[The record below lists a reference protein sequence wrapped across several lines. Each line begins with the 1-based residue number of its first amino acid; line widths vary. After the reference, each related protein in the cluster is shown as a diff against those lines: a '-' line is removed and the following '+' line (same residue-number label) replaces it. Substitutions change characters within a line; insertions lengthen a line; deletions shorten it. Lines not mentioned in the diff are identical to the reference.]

1 MSTDDP
7 LSALHARRRRALLA
21 DPSEDELAR
30 HWSLTPADLAEVAR
44 CRGDDHRRRF
54 ALQLCMLR
62 AHGRFLD
69 DYRAAPLPI
78 VNHLSRQLGLAPVL
92 FLDRPSREPTE
103 REQAQRIRRYLGLR
117 DFDAGAEVELREWLR
132 QGVAE
137 GRGSAE
143 LLLRAEDRLRSRR
156 IMLPAA
162 STLDR
167 IVHSEAAH
175 ATAGLFA
182 TVAGKLPEKLRAG
195 IALLLEVPEGDARSS
210 LFRLKRYPTIG
221 TPPAI
226 KADLARLRLIDDLL
240 GDTAMLDGIDPQIVR
255 QLGEL
260 GRRYDAGDLRRFAMP
275 KREALVACYLIE
287 ARKSLLD
294 QLVDMHDQFLTT
306 MARRSRLAVEERH
319 RKLRRR
325 ARDGLHRVLGAID
338 ALHAAD
344 GNQTVGDFRAS
355 VDAPRLLE
363 ATLAWRE
370 YERLEERGLLDA
382 MLARYAMLRQYLP
395 GFLALPFQ
403 AASGSEALLRAIE
416 LARALDA
423 SERAALMPDDPV
435 DFVPAAWRPFLIE
448 DGKVERRIW
457 DIALALAVRDA
468 LRAGNLF
475 LSRSR
480 NHVSFWNL
488 IHDERSWQ
496 EHGDEA
502 YRKLNLPTDTRVFLD
517 RIAATLY
524 QAAKAAAAGLPRNCF
539 AKVENGRIKLKQ
551 PDAMPV
557 PRELRRL
564 RDTIRASMPR
574 VRIEDLL
581 QDVDE
586 WCGFTRAFQPLGGYT
601 PRGGHDAHRALLATL
616 IAHGTNLGLAA
627 MSQSTDC
634 LTAEALQDTSRW
646 FLRDATLKAANTIL
660 VDYHHQLPISR
671 VWGNG
676 SRSSSDGQRFAIE
689 RDSLLGAFY
698 PRYFGY
704 YQRVLTVYTHTS
716 DQNSVYATQ
725 VISCAPR
732 EALYVL
738 NGILDNDTALRI
750 CEHTSDT
757 HGATEQLFG
766 ICALL
771 GIDFMPRLKDLADQV
786 LYRIDRDAD
795 YGALDPVLRGTISL
809 DLIAE
814 QWDQLVRIVASLK
827 DHTAPADV
835 VLQRLI
841 NAAPADRLAKALT
854 ALGSLVK
861 TIHILRYIHD
871 APLRQA
877 IQLQLNR
884 GEFRHILAKWLFF
897 ANQGDFRVGDY
908 EEIMNKASC
917 LSLLSNAVLVWNTV
931 HIARIVAQLRAGGH
945 DVKDEDLARVSPLLQ
960 AHTVPSGSYFQS
972 PRRRSDLVPQP
983 VMA

>member
-7 LSALHARRRRALLA
+7 LSALQARRRRALPA

-30 HWSLTPADLAEVAR
+30 HWSLTPADLAEVGR

-54 ALQLCMLR
+54 ALQLCMMR
-62 AHGRFLD
+62 AYGRFLD

-78 VNHLSRQLGLAPVL
+78 VNYLSRQLGLAPVL
-92 FLDRPSREPTE
+92 FLDQPGREPTE
-103 REQAQRIRRYLGLR
+103 REQAQRIRRYLGVR
-117 DFDAGAEVELREWLR
+117 DFDSAAETDLREWLR
-132 QGVAE
+132 QGVVE
-137 GRGSAE
+137 GRGVAE
-143 LLLRAEDRLRSRR
+143 LLLRAEERLRSRQ
-156 IMLPAA
+156 IMLPGA

-182 TVAGKLPEKLRAG
+182 NVAEKLSEKLRAA
-195 IALLLEVPEGDARSS
+195 IALLLEVPEGDSRSS

-240 GDTAMLDGIDPQIVR
+240 GDMATLEGIDSHIVR

-260 GRRYDAGDLRRFAMP
+260 GRRYDAGDLRRFPAP
-275 KREALVACYLIE
+275 KREALVVCYLIE
-287 ARKSLLD
+287 ARKTLLD

-306 MARRSRLAVEERH
+306 MTRRSRLAVEDRH

-344 GNQTVGDFRAS
+344 GNQTISDFRTA

-363 ATLAWRE
+363 AAATWRE
-370 YERLEERGLLDA
+370 YERLEERGQLDA
-382 MLARYAMLRQYLP
+382 LLARYSLLRQYLP
-395 GFLALPFQ
+395 GFLSLPFE
-403 AASGSEALLRAIE
+403 AAAGSEALLRAIE
-416 LARALDA
+416 IARALDA
-423 SERAALMPDDPV
+423 GERTLAPDDPAH
-435 DFVPAAWRPFLIE
+435 FVPAAWRPFLIE

-457 DIALALAVRDA
+457 EIALAFAAREA

-480 NHVSFWNL
+480 SHVSFWNL
-488 IHDERSWQ
+488 IHDERSWR
-496 EHGDEA
+496 EHRDEA
-502 YRKLNLPTDTRVFLD
+502 YRKLNLPTDARSFLE
-517 RIAATLY
+517 RIAAALDR
-524 QAAKAAAAGLPRNCF
+524 AARAAAAGLERNRF
-539 AKVENGRIKLKQ
+539 AKIENGRVKLKQ
-551 PDAMPV
+551 RDAMPV
-557 PRELRRL
+557 PRELHRL
-564 RDTIRASMPR
+564 RDTIRTSMPR

-586 WCGFTRAFQPLGGYT
+586 WCGFTRAFQPLGGYASR
-601 PRGGHDAHRALLATL
+601 PGHNAHRALLATL

-634 LTAEALQDTSRW
+634 LTAGVLQDTSRW
-646 FLRDATLKAANTIL
+646 FLREATLKTANAIL
-660 VDYHHQLPISR
+660 VDYHHRLPISQL
-671 VWGNG
+671 WGDG

-689 RDSLLGAFY
+689 GESLLGAFY

-716 DQNSVYATQ
+716 DQSSVYATQ

-732 EALYVL
+732 EALFVL
-738 NGILDNDTALRI
+738 NGILDNETALGIRQ
-750 CEHTSDT
+750 HTSDT
-757 HGATEQLFG
+757 HGATDQLFG

-771 GIDFMPRLKDLADQV
+771 GIEFMPRLKDLPDQV
-786 LYRIDRDAD
+786 LYRVDRDAD
-795 YGALDPVLRGTISL
+795 YGALNPVLRGVIDV

-814 QWDQLVRIVASLK
+814 QWDQLVRIVASLR
-827 DHTAPADV
+827 DRTAPADV

-854 ALGSLVK
+854 ALGSLIK
-861 TIHILRYIHD
+861 TIHILRYIHE

-897 ANQGDFRVGDY
+897 ANQGDFRTGDY

-945 DVKDEDLARVSPLLQ
+945 EVKDEDLARVSPLLH

-972 PRRRSDLVPQP
+972 PRRRSDLMPQP
-983 VMA
+983 VSA

>member
-1 MSTDDP
+1 
-7 LSALHARRRRALLA
+7 
-21 DPSEDELAR
+21 
-30 HWSLTPADLAEVAR
+30 
-44 CRGDDHRRRF
+44 
-54 ALQLCMLR
+54 MLR

-69 DYRAAPLPI
+69 DYRVVPLPI

-92 FLDRPSREPTE
+92 FLDQPGREPTE

-117 DFDAGAEVELREWLR
+117 DFDAKAEAGLREWLR
-132 QGVAE
+132 QGVVE
-137 GRGSAE
+137 GHGPTE
-143 LLLRAEDRLRSRR
+143 LLLGAEERLRTWR

-167 IVHSEAAH
+167 IVHSEVAH

-182 TVAGKLPEKLRAG
+182 TVAGKLPEKLRTG
-195 IALLLEVPEGDARSS
+195 VALLLEVPEGDARSS

-221 TPPAI
+221 TPSAI
-226 KADLARLRLIDDLL
+226 KADLARLCLIDDLL
-240 GDTAMLDGIDPQIVR
+240 GDTTALDGIDPPIVR

-260 GRRYDAGDLRRFAMP
+260 GRRYDAGDLRRFTVP
-275 KREALVACYLIE
+275 KREAVVACYLIE

-306 MARRSRLAVEERH
+306 MVRRSRLAVEDRH

-344 GNQTVGDFRAS
+344 GCQTVGDFRAE
-355 VDAPRLLE
+355 VDAPRLVE
-363 ATLAWRE
+363 ATATWRE
-370 YERLEERGLLDA
+370 YERLEERGLLDT
-382 MLARYAMLRQYLP
+382 MLARYGMLRQYLP

-403 AASGSEALLRAIE
+403 AAAGSEALLRAIE

-423 SERAALMPDDPV
+423 GEHAALAADDPA
-435 DFVPAAWRPFLIE
+435 DFVPAAWRPFLAE
-448 DGKVERRIW
+448 GGKVDRRIW
-457 DIALALAVRDA
+457 NIALALAVREA
-468 LRAGNLF
+468 LRAGSLF

-480 NHVSFWNL
+480 SHVSFWNL

-496 EHGDEA
+496 QHRDEA
-502 YRKLNLPTDTRVFLD
+502 YRKLNLPTDAQAFLE
-517 RIAATLY
+517 RIATALD
-524 QAAKAAAAGLPRNCF
+524 QAAEAAAAGLPRNCF
-539 AKVENGRIKLKQ
+539 AKIENGRIKLKQ
-551 PDAMPV
+551 PDALAV

-586 WCGFTRAFQPLGGYT
+586 WCGFTRAFQPLGGYA

-634 LTAEALQDTSRW
+634 MTAEALQDTSRW
-646 FLRDATLKAANTIL
+646 FLREATLKAANTIL
-660 VDYHHQLPISR
+660 VDHHHRLPISR
-671 VWGNG
+671 VWGDG

-732 EALYVL
+732 EALFVL
-738 NGILDNDTALRI
+738 NGILDHDTALRVR
-750 CEHTSDT
+750 EHTTDT

-771 GIDFMPRLKDLADQV
+771 EFMPRLKDLPDQV

-795 YGALDPVLRGTISL
+795 YGALGPVLRGGVNL

-827 DHTAPADV
+827 DRTAPADV

-841 NAAPADRLAKALT
+841 NAPPADRLAKALT
-854 ALGSLVK
+854 ALGRLVK
-861 TIHILRYIHD
+861 TIQILRYIHD
-871 APLRQA
+871 TPLRQA

-884 GEFRHILAKWLFF
+884 GEFRHNLAKWLFF
-897 ANQGDFRVGDY
+897 ANQGGFRVGDY

-917 LSLLSNAVLVWNTV
+917 LSLLSNAVLVWNTT

-945 DVKDEDLARVSPLLQ
+945 EVKDEDLARVSPLLHT
-960 AHTVPSGSYFQS
+960 HTVPSGSYFQS
-972 PRRRSDLVPQP
+972 PRRRSDPAPELVT
-983 VMA
+983 A

>member
-1 MSTDDP
+1 MATTIAGALPCS
-7 LSALHARRRRALLA
+7 SACCARTAG
-21 DPSEDELAR
+21 
-30 HWSLTPADLAEVAR
+30 SLTIT
-44 CRGDDHRRRF
+44 
-54 ALQLCMLR
+54 
-62 AHGRFLD
+62 
-69 DYRAAPLPI
+69 APLPI
-78 VNHLSRQLGLAPVL
+78 VNHLSRQLSLAPVL
-92 FLDRPSREPTE
+92 FLDQPGREPAE
-103 REQAQRIRRYLGLR
+103 REQAQRIRRYLGLH
-117 DFDAGAEVELREWLR
+117 DFDAAAEAGLREWLR
-132 QGVAE
+132 QGVVE
-137 GRGSAE
+137 GHGPAE
-143 LLLRAEDRLRSRR
+143 LLLRAEERLCCRR
-156 IMLPAA
+156 IMLPTA
-162 STLDR
+162 SVLDR
-167 IVHSEAAH
+167 LVHSEVAR
-175 ATAGLFA
+175 ATTGLFA
-182 TVAGKLPEKLRAG
+182 TIAGKIPREMRAG

-226 KADLARLRLIDDLL
+226 KADPTRLRLIDGLL
-240 GDTAMLDGIDPQIVR
+240 GDIIALEGIDPRIVR

-260 GRRYDAGDLRRFAMP
+260 GRRYDASDLRRFAVP

-287 ARKSLLD
+287 ARKNPLD
-294 QLVDMHDQFLTT
+294 HLVDMHDQFLTT

-325 ARDGLHRVLGAID
+325 ARDGLPRVLGAID
-338 ALHAAD
+338 ALHVAD
-344 GNQTVGDFRAS
+344 GKQTIGDFRAA

-363 ATLAWRE
+363 AAATWRE
-370 YERLEERGLLDA
+370 YERLEERGQLDA
-382 MLARYAMLRQYLP
+382 MLARYGMLRQSLP

-403 AASGSEALLRAIE
+403 AAAGSETLLPAIE

-423 SERAALMPDDPV
+423 GDRAALTPGDPM
-435 DFVPAAWRPFLIE
+435 DFVPASWRPFLIE
-448 DGKVERRIW
+448 NGKVERHIW
-457 DIALALAVRDA
+457 EIALALAVRDA
-468 LRAGNLF
+468 LRAGDLF

-480 NHVSFWNL
+480 SHVSFWDL
-488 IHDERSWQ
+488 VHDERSWQ
-496 EHGDEA
+496 LHRDEA
-502 YRKLNLPTDTRVFLD
+502 YRKLNLPSDARTFLE
-517 RIAATLY
+517 RIATTLD
-524 QAAKAAAAGLPRNCF
+524 QAAKAAAAGLAGNRF
-539 AKVENGRIKLKQ
+539 ATVQNGRIKLKQ

-586 WCGFTRAFQPLGGYT
+586 WCGFTRAFQPLGGYV
-601 PRGGHDAHRALLATL
+601 PRGGHDTHRALLATL

-634 LTAEALQDTSRW
+634 LTAEVLQDTSRW
-646 FLRDATLKAANTIL
+646 FLREATLKAANTVL
-660 VDYHHQLPISR
+660 VDYHHRLPISR
-671 VWGNG
+671 VRGDG
-676 SRSSSDGQRFAIE
+676 SCSSSDGQRFAIE

-704 YQRVLTVYTHTS
+704 YQRALTVYTHTS
-716 DQNSVYATQ
+716 DQSSVYATQ

-738 NGILDNDTALRI
+738 NGILDNDTAPRI
-750 CEHTSDT
+750 REHTTDT

-766 ICALL
+766 ICALP
-771 GIDFMPRLKDLADQV
+771 GIAFMPRLKDLADQV
-786 LYRIDRDAD
+786 LYRIDRTAD
-795 YGALDPVLRGTISL
+795 CGAPGQVLRGVVNL

-827 DHTAPADV
+827 DRTAPAAV

-871 APLRQA
+871 VPLRQA
-877 IQLQLNR
+877 IQPQLNR
-884 GEFRHILAKWLFF
+884 GEFRHIIAKWLFF
-897 ANQGDFRVGDY
+897 ANQGDFRVADY

-931 HIARIVAQLRAGGH
+931 HVSRIVAQLRAGGH
-945 DVKDEDLARVSPLLQ
+945 AVKDEDLARVSPLLH
-960 AHTVPSGSYFQS
+960 AHTVPSGSYFRS
-972 PRRRSDLVPQP
+972 PRQRSNLVPEP
-983 VMA
+983 VMG

>member
-1 MSTDDP
+1 MSIGNPSAP
-7 LSALHARRRRALLA
+7 LPRRRALPA

-30 HWSLTPADLAEVAR
+30 DWSLTPVDLAEVAR

-54 ALQLCMLR
+54 ALQFCMLR
-62 AHGRFLD
+62 AYGRFLD
-69 DYRAAPLPI
+69 DYHAAPLPI

-92 FLDRPSREPTE
+92 FLDQPGREPTE
-103 REQAQRIRRYLGLR
+103 REQAQRIRRYLGVH
-117 DFDAGAEVELREWLR
+117 DFDAEAEAALRGWLR

-137 GRGSAE
+137 GYGASE
-143 LLLRAEDRLRSRR
+143 LLSHAEARLRSQR
-156 IMLPAA
+156 IMLPGE
-162 STLDR
+162 STLER
-167 IVHSEAAH
+167 IVHSEAVH
-175 ATAGLFA
+175 ATVGLFA
-182 TVAGKLPEKLRAG
+182 AVASKLPEKMRAS
-195 IALLLEVPEGDARSS
+195 IALLLEVPDGDARSG

-221 TPPAI
+221 TPSAI
-226 KADLARLRLIDDLL
+226 RADLARLRLIDDLL
-240 GDTAMLDGIDPQIVR
+240 GDTTVLEGIDPHIVR

-260 GRRYDAGDLRRFAMP
+260 GRRYDARDLRRFAAP

-287 ARKSLLD
+287 ARKNLLD
-294 QLVDMHDQFLTT
+294 NLVQMHDQFLTT
-306 MARRSRLAVEERH
+306 MARRSRLTVEERH
-319 RKLRRR
+319 RKLRHR
-325 ARDGLHRVLGAID
+325 ARHGLQRVLGAID
-338 ALHAAD
+338 ALEVA
-344 GNQTVGDFRAS
+344 GGEQTVDDFRAT
-355 VDAPRLLE
+355 VDAPRLFE
-363 ATLAWRE
+363 ATAAWRE
-370 YERLEERGLLDA
+370 YERLEERGQLDA
-382 MLARYAMLRQYLP
+382 MLARYGTLRRYLP

-403 AASGSEALLRAIE
+403 AATGSETLLRAIE
-416 LARALDA
+416 IARALDA
-423 SERAALMPDDPV
+423 GDRAALVMGDPT
-435 DFVPAAWRPFLIE
+435 DLVPASWRPFLIE
-448 DGKVERRIW
+448 NGKVERRIW
-457 DIALALAVRDA
+457 EISLAFAVREA
-468 LRAGNLF
+468 LRSGNLF
-475 LSRSR
+475 LTRSRS
-480 NHVSFWNL
+480 HVSFWNL

-496 EHGDEA
+496 LHRDEA
-502 YRKLNLPTDTRVFLD
+502 YRTLGLPIDARAFLR
-517 RIAATLY
+517 RITTILD
-524 QAAKAAAAGLPRNCF
+524 QTAKIAAAGLVSNHF
-539 AKVENGRIKLKQ
+539 VTVQNGRIKLKQ
-551 PDAMPV
+551 PDAMPI

-601 PRGGHDAHRALLATL
+601 PRGGHDTHRALLATL

-627 MSQSTDC
+627 MSQSTDR

-646 FLRDATLKAANTIL
+646 FLREETLKAANTVL
-660 VDYHHQLPISR
+660 VDYHHRLPISL
-671 VWGNG
+671 VWGDG

-704 YQRVLTVYTHTS
+704 YQRALTVYTHTS
-716 DQNSVYATQ
+716 DQSSVYATQ

-732 EALYVL
+732 EALFVL
-738 NGILDNDTALRI
+738 NGILDNATALRI
-750 CEHTSDT
+750 HEHTTDT

-786 LYRIDRDAD
+786 LYRIDRNAD
-795 YGALDPVLRGTISL
+795 YGALGPVLHGVVNL

-827 DHTAPADV
+827 DRTAPADV

-854 ALGSLVK
+854 ALGCLVK
-861 TIHILRYIHD
+861 TIHILRYIHE

-931 HIARIVAQLRAGGH
+931 HITRIVAQLRSSGH
-945 DVKDEDLARVSPLLQ
+945 EVKDGDLARVSPLLHS
-960 AHTVPSGSYFQS
+960 HTVPSGSYFQS
-972 PRRRSDLVPQP
+972 PRRRSNLTPEP
-983 VMA
+983 AMA

>member
-7 LSALHARRRRALLA
+7 LAPLHAHRRRALPA
-21 DPSEDELAR
+21 NPSEDELAR
-30 HWSLTPADLAEVAR
+30 HWSLTAADLAEVAR

-92 FLDRPSREPTE
+92 FVDQPGREPTE
-103 REQAQRIRRYLGLR
+103 REQAQRIRRYFGVR
-117 DFDAGAEVELREWLR
+117 DFDAEAEAALREWLR

-137 GRGSAE
+137 GHGPPE
-143 LLLRAEDRLRSRR
+143 LLSHAEERLRNRR

-167 IVHSEAAH
+167 IVHSEVAH
-175 ATAGLFA
+175 ATIGLFA
-182 TVAGKLPEKLRAG
+182 TVASKLPENLRAG
-195 IALLLEVPEGDARSS
+195 IALLLEVPDGDARSG

-240 GDTAMLDGIDPQIVR
+240 GDTTALEGIDPHVVR

-260 GRRYDAGDLRRFAMP
+260 GHRYDARDLRRFAVA
-275 KREALVACYLIE
+275 KREALVTCYLIE
-287 ARKSLLD
+287 ARKNLLD
-294 QLVDMHDQFLTT
+294 NLVQMHDQFLTT
-306 MARRSRLAVEERH
+306 MARRSRLTVEERH
-319 RKLRRR
+319 RKLRRH

-338 ALHAAD
+338 ALEVA
-344 GNQTVGDFRAS
+344 GGKQTVDDFRAA
-355 VDAPRLLE
+355 VDAPRLFE
-363 ATLAWRE
+363 ATAAWRE
-370 YERLEERGLLDA
+370 YERLEERGQLDA
-382 MLARYAMLRQYLP
+382 LLARYGTLRRYLP
-395 GFLALPFQ
+395 GFLALSFQ
-403 AASGSEALLRAIE
+403 AAAGSESLLRAIE
-416 LARALDA
+416 LARALDVGD
-423 SERAALMPDDPV
+423 RAVLTPDDPM

-448 DGKVERRIW
+448 NGKVERRIW
-457 DIALALAVRDA
+457 EIALAFAVREA

-475 LSRSR
+475 LTRSRS
-480 NHVSFWNL
+480 HVSFWNL

-496 EHGDEA
+496 RHRDEA
-502 YRKLNLPTDTRVFLD
+502 YHELDLPMDAQVFLG
-517 RIAATLY
+517 RIAAALD
-524 QAAKAAAAGLPRNCF
+524 QAAKATAVGLAGNRF
-539 AKVENGRIKLKQ
+539 ITVQNGRIKLRQ

-557 PRELRRL
+557 PRDLRRL

-601 PRGGHDAHRALLATL
+601 PRGEHDTHRALLATL

-646 FLRDATLKAANTIL
+646 LLREATLKAANAIL
-660 VDYHHQLPISR
+660 VDCHHRLPISQI
-671 VWGNG
+671 WGDG

-689 RDSLLGAFY
+689 RDSLLGSFY

-704 YQRVLTVYTHTS
+704 YQRALTVYTHTS
-716 DQNSVYATQ
+716 DQSSVYATQ

-738 NGILDNDTALRI
+738 NGILDNATALRI
-750 CEHTSDT
+750 REHTTDT

-771 GIDFMPRLKDLADQV
+771 GIAFMPRLKDLADQV

-795 YGALDPVLRGTISL
+795 YGALDQVLRGVINL

-814 QWDQLVRIVASLK
+814 QWDMLVRIVASLN
-827 DHTAPADV
+827 DRAAPADV

-841 NAAPADRLAKALT
+841 NAAPADRPAKALT
-854 ALGSLVK
+854 MLGCLVK

-945 DVKDEDLARVSPLLQ
+945 EVKEEDLARVSPLLH

-972 PRRRSDLVPQP
+972 PRRRSDLMPESVL
-983 VMA
+983 A

>member
-7 LSALHARRRRALLA
+7 LQAPHARGRHVLPAA
-21 DPSEDELAR
+21 PSEDELAR
-30 HWSLTPADLAEVAR
+30 HWSLTPADLAEIAR

-92 FLDRPSREPTE
+92 FLDEPSREPTE
-103 REQAQRIRRYLGLR
+103 RVQAQRIRRYLGLR
-117 DFDAGAEVELREWLR
+117 DFDAKADTDLRHWLR
-132 QGVAE
+132 QGAVE
-137 GRGSAE
+137 GRSAAE

-162 STLDR
+162 STLER
-167 IVHSEAAH
+167 IVHAEVAH
-175 ATAGLFA
+175 ATADLFA
-182 TVAGKLPEKLRAG
+182 TVAARLPEQLRAA

-210 LFRLKRYPTIG
+210 LFRLKYYPRVG

-226 KADLARLRLIDDLL
+226 KADLVRLRLIEELL
-240 GDTAMLDGIDPQIVR
+240 GDTSALEGIDPHVVR
-255 QLGEL
+255 QLGQL
-260 GRRYDAGDLRRFAMP
+260 GRRYHAGDLRRFARP

-294 QLVDMHDQFLTT
+294 QLVEMNDQFLTT
-306 MARRSRLAVEERH
+306 MARRSRLAVEAQH

-325 ARDGLHRVLGAID
+325 ARDGLHRVLGAVD
-338 ALHAAD
+338 ALQAAD
-344 GNQTVGDFRAS
+344 DNQTVGDFRAAI
-355 VDAPRLLE
+355 DAPRLTE
-363 ATLAWRE
+363 ATVACRA
-370 YERLEERGLLDA
+370 YERLEERGQLDA
-382 MLARYAMLRQYLP
+382 MLARYGTLRQYLP

-403 AASGSEALLRAIE
+403 AATGSETLLRAIE
-416 LARALDA
+416 IARAFD
-423 SERAALMPDDPV
+423 RGTQAAIEPDDPH

-457 DIALALAVRDA
+457 EISLALAVRDA

-475 LSRSR
+475 LSQSR
-480 NHVSFWNL
+480 DHVSFWNL
-488 IHDERSWQ
+488 LHDDRSWQ
-496 EHGDEA
+496 EHREQA
-502 YRKLNLPTDTRVFLD
+502 YRNLDLPTEPGAYLQ
-517 RIAATLY
+517 RIAAALD
-524 QAAKAAAAGLPRNCF
+524 QAARAAAEGLARNRF
-539 AKVENGRIKLKQ
+539 ATVHNGRLKLKQ
-551 PDAMPV
+551 TDAMLISP
-557 PRELRRL
+557 PLRRL
-564 RDTIRASMPR
+564 RDTIRASLPR

-601 PRGGHDAHRALLATL
+601 PRGSQDRHRSLLATL

-627 MSQSTDC
+627 MSQSVDT

-646 FLRDATLKAANTIL
+646 FLREATLKAANTIL
-660 VDYHHQLPISR
+660 VDYHHRLPISR
-671 VWGNG
+671 VWGDG
-676 SRSSSDGQRFAIE
+676 SRSSSDGQRFAVE
-689 RDSLLGAFY
+689 RDSLLGAVY

-704 YQRVLTVYTHTS
+704 YQRALTLYTHTS
-716 DQNSVYATQ
+716 DQSSVYATQ
-725 VISCAPR
+725 AISCAPR
-732 EALYVL
+732 EARYVL
-738 NGILDNDTALRI
+738 NGILENDTVLRI
-750 CEHTSDT
+750 REHTSDT

-771 GIDFMPRLKDLADQV
+771 GIDFMPRLKDLPDQV

-795 YGALDPVLRGTISL
+795 YGALQPVLRGTVNL
-809 DLIAE
+809 DIIAE
-814 QWDQLVRIVASLK
+814 QWDLLVRIVASLK
-827 DHTAPADV
+827 DWTAPADI

-841 NAAPADRLAKALT
+841 NAAPADRLGKALT
-854 ALGSLVK
+854 ALGSLIK
-861 TIHILRYIHD
+861 TIHILRYIHEE
-871 APLRQA
+871 PLRHA
-877 IQLQLNR
+877 VQLQLNR

-897 ANQGDFRVGDY
+897 ANQGDFRTGDY

-931 HIARIVAQLRAGGH
+931 HISRIVAQLRAGGH
-945 DVKDEDLARVSPLLQ
+945 EVRDEDLARISPLPH

-972 PRRRSDLVPQP
+972 PRRRTGLAPDP